1 MGNKIDFSKKMFDL
15 RCMNFLKDSVRY
27 PYNMEH
33 TLLNS
38 VIWGTSLCIPIIH
51 DAMLILN
58 DRDKYY
64 RLWFYGN
71 LFNTRVFGHKAWS
84 ERDRVLSDAREY
96 IYNRKNG
103 TPTNYYKFDIER
115 FVYMLISTNRLYRRR

>member
-1 MGNKIDFSKKMFDL
+1 MGNKIGFSMKMLDL
-15 RCMNFLKDSVRY
+15 CRMNILKDSVRY
-27 PYNMEH
+27 PYKMEH

-51 DAMLILN
+51 DAMMILN
-58 DRDKYY
+58 DRGKYY
-64 RLWFYGN
+64 NMWYNAYMFTTSLGR
-71 LFNTRVFGHKAWS
+71 KAWS
-84 ERDRVLSDAREY
+84 ERERVLSDAREY